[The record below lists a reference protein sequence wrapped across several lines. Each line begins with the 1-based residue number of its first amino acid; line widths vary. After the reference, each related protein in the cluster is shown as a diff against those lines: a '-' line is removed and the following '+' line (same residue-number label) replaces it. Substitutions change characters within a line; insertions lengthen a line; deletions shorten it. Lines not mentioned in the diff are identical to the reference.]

1 MYFNVCDCAAFSAPP
16 QVWFSD
22 GSAAATR
29 VQSGGAPVNGWA
41 IGGILPAS
49 VPIGNGTPAF
59 SSVVVINT
67 VGTIASPAAF
77 TYAGAG
83 LSEYGAN
90 GAKTF
95 DYGAFGVQANSGVT
109 FDTAVL
115 ASGVVQ
121 SGMPAVVQGSGS
133 TNNGNA
139 AQDLWQLTPGTAGSL
154 VRVTSRL
161 Q

>member
-1 MYFNVCDCAAFSAPP
+1 VETTQQKNARARLRAE
-16 QVWFSD
+16 
-22 GSAAATR
+22 R
-29 VQSGGAPVNGWA
+29 
-41 IGGILPAS
+41 
-49 VPIGNGTPAF
+49 
-59 SSVVVINT
+59 
-67 VGTIASPAAF
+67 
-77 TYAGAG
+77 
-83 LSEYGAN
+83 
-90 GAKTF
+90 
-95 DYGAFGVQANSGVT
+95 
-109 FDTAVL
+109 VL